1 VGPLRGYPAVV
12 LDVVD
17 AYATVSIMMGD
28 LHESLV
34 PVDRLAPRDAD

>member
-1 VGPLRGYPAVV
+1 M

-17 AYATVSIMMGD
+17 GYAAVSIMMGA
-28 LHESLV
+28 LHEILV